1 MQEQLSTSVLE
12 NDAIYLNTNATDR
25 IAGKPRETAGSAW
38 AHNGE
43 KEIRERV

>member
-12 NDAIYLNTNATDR
+12 NDGIYLNSNATDR
-25 IAGKPRETAGSAW
+25 IAGKPRETAGSA
-38 AHNGE
+38 AHNEE